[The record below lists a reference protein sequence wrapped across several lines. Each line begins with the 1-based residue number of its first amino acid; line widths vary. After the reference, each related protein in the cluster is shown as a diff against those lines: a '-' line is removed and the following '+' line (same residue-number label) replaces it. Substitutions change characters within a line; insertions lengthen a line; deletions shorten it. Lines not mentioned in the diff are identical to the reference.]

1 MKKSPGSEGEE
12 TFDTLFDGRLK
23 IRQRREGYRF
33 SIDALLLSH
42 FAQPR
47 PKDRVID
54 LGTGCGVI
62 PLVLVFRRKAEAVT
76 GVEVQPS
83 LAALARQ
90 NVSLNGV
97 SSKIEIWEKNFKE
110 LVRENDRG
118 TFDLVISNPPYRK
131 VGSGRV
137 NPLEEKALA
146 RHEILATLED
156 VLRTA
161 HHLLKN
167 KGRFYLIYPATRTA
181 DVFQLLRRF
190 HLEPKRVQFVHSHPQ
205 DEASLLLVDA
215 LKEGKTQI
223 KVLPPFVL
231 YKPGGQYTPQ
241 AENLFR

>member
-1 MKKSPGSEGEE
+1 MKKSLGSEPEE
-12 TFDTLFDGRLK
+12 TFDTLFEGRLK
-23 IRQRREGYRF
+23 IRQKKEGYRF

-42 FAQPR
+42 FAEPR

-62 PLVLVFRRKAEAVT
+62 PLILIFKRKAETVI

-83 LAALARQ
+83 LADLARQ
-90 NVSLNGV
+90 NVSLNRF

-110 LVRENDRG
+110 LVKQSDRG
-118 TFDLVISNPPYRK
+118 TFDLVLSNPPYRK

-156 VLRTA
+156 LLRTG

-167 KGRFYLIYPATRTA
+167 KGRLCLIYPATRTA
-181 DVFQLLRRF
+181 DVFQLLRHF

-205 DEASLLLVDA
+205 DEASLLMVDA

-241 AENLFR
+241 AEDLIR

>member
-1 MKKSPGSEGEE
+1 MKKSLGSEPEE
-12 TFDTLFDGRLK
+12 TFDTLFEGRLK
-23 IRQRREGYRF
+23 IRQKKEGYRF

-42 FAQPR
+42 FAEPR

-62 PLVLVFRRKAEAVT
+62 PLILIFKRKAETVI

-83 LAALARQ
+83 LADLARQ
-90 NVSLNGV
+90 NVSLNRF

-110 LVRENDRG
+110 LVKQRDRG
-118 TFDLVISNPPYRK
+118 TFDLVLSNPPYRK

-146 RHEILATLED
+146 RHEILTTLED
-156 VLRTA
+156 LLRTG

-167 KGRFYLIYPATRTA
+167 KGRLCLIYPATRTA
-181 DVFQLLRRF
+181 DVFQLLRHF

-205 DEASLLLVDA
+205 DEASLLMVDA

-241 AENLFR
+241 AEDLIR